1 MVNKNMDEMWKIN
14 KQYIDEQKALN
25 KEFWFSHDPFSPT
38 NVQFYAREVNYLID
52 LGVKEFQKVGD
63 LWKAVW

>member
-1 MVNKNMDEMWKIN
+1 MWKIN